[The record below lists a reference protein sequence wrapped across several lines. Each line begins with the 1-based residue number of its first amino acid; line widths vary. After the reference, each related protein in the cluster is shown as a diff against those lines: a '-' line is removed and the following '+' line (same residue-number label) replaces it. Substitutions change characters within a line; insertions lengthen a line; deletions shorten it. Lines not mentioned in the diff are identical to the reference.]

1 MVSVTTAKF
10 PEFWLPLRAMLLKVD
25 IQIRKEMNALAR
37 RCESEGCGFESRCQ
51 QRGFF
56 LTKAPLKCSRT
67 IFYLFV
73 KLVNYISVS

>member
-51 QRGFF
+51 QRFF
-56 LTKAPLKCSRT
+56 SNESSIKELWT